1 MDRRRL
7 AFVFSLVFAFT
18 PALVRA
24 EPTTRP
30 STPTTRPVQPARF
43 EDFLRFVDNGATG
56 SKLEAADVLYENK
69 DGVKV
74 HLVSAVHIGEKAYFN
89 DIAKDFESRDAVLY
103 EMVKPKDAPVPG
115 QGVQSNSGVSQLQRF
130 MKDTLDLSF
139 QLDEID
145 YSKSNFIHADLDAE
159 TFQQMQDERGESF
172 TTLMLKHMM
181 NSMSNPQ
188 NADALNGEDAE
199 KQLEDLVKLFTRP
212 DGSRQMKLLLAR
224 NMAKFENDAMG
235 LSGSDGT
242 VIVTE
247 RNKAAIRT
255 LQKAIQDGKKDIAIF
270 YGAAHMP
277 DMAERLVKMG
287 FMPVETNWRTAWD
300 LTIRADQP
308 SAAEKMLMELI
319 KGLNELDR

>member
-1 MDRRRL
+1 MVGREIAL
-7 AFVFSLVFAFT
+7 AFAVTLSFT
-18 PALVRA
+18 LALLRA

-30 STPTTRPVQPARF
+30 SGPSTRPVQPARF
-43 EDFLRFVDNGATG
+43 EDFLRFTDNGVTG

-69 DGVKV
+69 YGVKV
-74 HLVSAVHIGEKAYFN
+74 RLVSAVHIAEKSFFQ
-89 DIAKDFESRDAVLY
+89 DIAKDFQSRDAVLY

-115 QGVQSNSGVSQLQRF
+115 QGAQSNSGVSQLQRF

-145 YSKSNFIHADLDAE
+145 YSRSNFIHADLDAE
-159 TFQQMQDERGESF
+159 TFQQMQDERGESMM
-172 TTLMLKHMM
+172 TLMLKQMM
-181 NSMSNPQ
+181 KSMSNPQ
-188 NADALNGEDAE
+188 NADALNGDDAQ

-224 NMAKFENDAMG
+224 NMAKFENESMG

-255 LQKAIQDGKKDIAIF
+255 LEKAIQDGKKDIAIF

-287 FMPVETNWRTAWD
+287 FMPVETNWRMAWD

-308 SAAEKMLMELI
+308 SAAEKVLMELI
-319 KGLNELDR
+319 KGLDEMDR